1 MKSHRRRL
9 GEGNKAQVV
18 WHLLGGQKVSAVV
31 WLLFAPW
38 LINTSWR
45 KLNQE
50 NKPVSETFGLFIDLD
65 AGISSPPFSSSCPTE
80 IQSRGKAGSRDSR
93 RSLTS
98 CREVAVSDIP
108 RCLALLL
115 TLVFLRRTQPDH
127 N

>member
-18 WHLLGGQKVSAVV
+18 WHLLGGQEVSAVV

-65 AGISSPPFSSSCPTE
+65 AGISSPPFF
-80 IQSRGKAGSRDSR
+80 
-93 RSLTS
+93 LL
-98 CREVAVSDIP
+98 VS
-108 RCLALLL
+108 
-115 TLVFLRRTQPDH
+115 